1 MFLSTKLFVNMLVT
15 SNSMHDRFSHNIFL
29 LFLGISIIFFII
41 KKINIILCLGKING
55 RDV

>member
-1 MFLSTKLFVNMLVT
+1 MSTKLFVNMLVT